1 MPQAGM
7 KAVAPSA
14 AAAPRAARQL
24 DVHGL
29 FATPLVQGRLEN
41 AIAVNA
47 ELRRIILAHE
57 RTTPG
62 RRVSIAGGWQS
73 DLDFPRW
80 SGPVGEHLLG
90 TLLGAVRSMTRMR
103 PGTNY
108 APNWRVFAWA
118 NVIRK
123 GHFNHPHI
131 HPGNFW
137 SAVYYVDDGG
147 PAGRE
152 DGGGEIEFFDPRGAA
167 PAMYNPLLTV
177 ATPDGEAG
185 GASMKLMPEAGTF
198 LIFPSYL
205 RHSVVPYRGEAVRIS
220 VAVNF
225 ALGEA
230 PMESSLAWPGGPSD

>member
-1 MPQAGM
+1 MQA
-7 KAVAPSA
+7 VVPSA
-14 AAAPRAARQL
+14 AATPQAARQL

-29 FATPLVQGRLEN
+29 FATPLAQGRLDN
-41 AIAVNA
+41 AAFVNA
-47 ELRRIILAHE
+47 ELRRIILEHE
-57 RTTPG
+57 RTTSG

-90 TLLGAVRSMTRMR
+90 TLLSAVRSITRIR
-103 PGTNY
+103 PGMNY
-108 APNWRVFAWA
+108 APSWRVFAWA

-123 GHFNHPHI
+123 GHFNHAHI

-147 PAGRE
+147 PAGPE
-152 DGGGEIEFFDPRGAA
+152 AGGEIEFYDPRGGA
-167 PAMYNPLLTV
+167 PAMYNPFLTV

-185 GASMKLMPEAGTF
+185 GASVKIAPVAGTF
-198 LIFPSYL
+198 LVFPSYL
-205 RHSVVPYRGEAVRIS
+205 RHAVNPYRGDAVRIS

-225 ALGEA
+225 ALIEA
-230 PMESSLAWPGGPSD
+230 EHDNGLAWTGAR

>member
-1 MPQAGM
+1 MQA
-7 KAVAPSA
+7 VVPSA
-14 AAAPRAARQL
+14 AATPQAGRRL

-29 FATPLVQGRLEN
+29 FATPLAQGRIDN
-41 AIAVNA
+41 AAMVNS
-47 ELRRIILAHE
+47 ELSRIILAHE
-57 RTTPG
+57 RTTAG

-73 DLDFPRW
+73 DIDFPRW
-80 SGPVGEHLLG
+80 SGPVGEHLLA
-90 TLLGAVRSMTRMR
+90 TLLGAVRSMTRIR
-103 PGTNY
+103 PGMNY

-118 NVIRK
+118 NVIRQ

-147 PAGRE
+147 PAGLE
-152 DGGGEIEFFDPRGAA
+152 GGGEIEFYDPRGAA
-167 PAMYNPLLTV
+167 PAMYNPYIAA

-185 GASMKLMPEAGTF
+185 GASVKIAPTAGTF

-205 RHSVVPYRGEAVRIS
+205 RHAVNPYRGNAVRIS

-225 ALGEA
+225 ALRDVDA
-230 PMESSLAWPGGPSD
+230 ESGLAWPGPRADFASV